1 MALDPQLAKFRAP
14 GTKILT
20 TVQEQI
26 PVIEAPSGA
35 RLLVINVRKGPVNK
49 PIFVQTWTEF
59 KRYFGNISIAE
70 ERKGEFGR
78 RSAYYM
84 LQVTPIFVLNLR
96 AFDDALDLAGTVEL
110 STDSSV
116 ANASA
121 ATKAFSKLFNKQQ
134 FWNIDPKKLVESTN
148 EDKMLMFGNVGTSNL
163 SVFVRKSRN
172 VRTSLTFDRWY
183 KNLGRTMPAFVYP
196 EDKVADWYVD
206 VMIFDNSFTA
216 DSNSNAVYGYLF
228 DSNGNVRNEVENE
241 LGLTVDALE
250 QLAAIPESGYVATI
264 TGSLIPGFINETG
277 DNNDVV
283 SLINANVEQY
293 GLIAKVNDD
302 IFDDAEIWSKGNSI
316 ASNGYKQPIV
326 VDFLGHGLLNTNS
339 AGNFDETKY
348 ATYSSVSNASYNY
361 DLSIKTGNAYA
372 SRGNVATS
380 AEIDEVQLDA
390 DTTLMKYT
398 GVRFPANIE
407 VSGSNTTVSL
417 AGKKQ

>member
-172 VRTSLTFDRWY
+172 VRTSLTFVGHW
-183 KNLGRTMPAFVYP
+183 
-196 EDKVADWYVD
+196 
-206 VMIFDNSFTA
+206 
-216 DSNSNAVYGYLF
+216 
-228 DSNGNVRNEVENE
+228 
-241 LGLTVDALE
+241 
-250 QLAAIPESGYVATI
+250 
-264 TGSLIPGFINETG
+264 
-277 DNNDVV
+277 NNC
-283 SLINANVEQY
+283 LINSHLHN
-293 GLIAKVNDD
+293 
-302 IFDDAEIWSKGNSI
+302 
-316 ASNGYKQPIV
+316 
-326 VDFLGHGLLNTNS
+326 H
-339 AGNFDETKY
+339 
-348 ATYSSVSNASYNY
+348 
-361 DLSIKTGNAYA
+361 
-372 SRGNVATS
+372 
-380 AEIDEVQLDA
+380 
-390 DTTLMKYT
+390 
-398 GVRFPANIE
+398 
-407 VSGSNTTVSL
+407 
-417 AGKKQ
+417 